1 MSAISRPVPAFSFK
15 TKGLLLGASLFAFAT
30 AAAAQEAPAGTADAG
45 GDETIVVT
53 GSRVITDGSKAPTPI
68 TVVATETLQQ
78 TTPSN
83 IPDAL
88 NKLPVF
94 SGGQRPRNPGN
105 GDSNRGG
112 NTLALRGFGPQ
123 RTLVLVDGHRVAPSN
138 ANGTVSIDTIP
149 QELVKRVDVVTGG
162 VSAVYGSDAVA
173 GVVNFVLDRE
183 FTGMKINGNFGV
195 STYGDGLSYKLS
207 GAFGANVLG
216 GRGHVMVSAEH
227 YHVDKVDNFD
237 RPYGPGVYVLTGD
250 GSAGKPFTVTMNTR
264 RADSAFGGKVQ
275 SCVSPCSALGQQ
287 FASNGVLG
295 PFNPGTTTGTG
306 NQNMGGDGAYSIYST
321 ALVEFQT
328 DTLFGRFDY
337 DLTDDVNFWVQGSWS
352 RSQSYGLHFP
362 AKITPVNG
370 TPTLSNSTAG
380 VFFKNNAFLS
390 PAAQAALGNNGLSNN
405 SNVFSLGTYIVNL
418 GPERTVGAQTSSRY
432 WNVMTGLSGKLGSFA
447 WELYYGHGD
456 NRLRVDNLN
465 NSNYQKQFA
474 AMDAV
479 LDGNSQVQ
487 CYAKVQNIPGY
498 QDCVPLNA
506 FGPTAITPQMFDYF
520 TGTTTFWMTNVMDNV
535 GASISGDLVEGWAG
549 PIKGAL
555 SFETRW
561 NSYKVEN
568 NTGPQALVNCGT
580 GANALRICNPTLAGW
595 AQPILSPVAA
605 SSNVWEIAGEF
616 QIPLLRDLSFAK
628 DLSLNLAGRYTDYS
642 TSGAVQTWKA
652 GAVWEVVDGL
662 RLRGAASLDIR
673 APTLDDL
680 FRPASSQV
688 TGYTDLHTKDSR
700 TIFLSSSGNPNLVP
714 EKARTFTFGAVVQPR
729 AIPGLTLSIDY
740 FRTRLNNAITVISPT
755 QTAVQ
760 QLCENSNGTHPYC
773 ALMIRP
779 NPFSDTDKAT
789 NFPTSIVSIND
800 NAAYNLIK
808 GVDFEAS
815 YVRGPWSFRLFGTY
829 QPVNDVQG
837 VAGADVSRN
846 VGPKVRMSAFAG
858 YNGEHIKIGL
868 QDSWQSSYSLQ
879 AIPSKPANYVDP
891 TISAFNTLD
900 LSIEGK
906 IAVGGSTISPY
917 MSIQNLFNAQPD
929 ILPASGSIGLN
940 YPVPANTDIM
950 GRYFTLGVKARF

>member
-1 MSAISRPVPAFSFK
+1 MHTTSRPESAPMRLVSCLF
-15 TKGLLLGASLFAFAT
+15 LGASLLAFV
-30 AAAAQEAPAGTADAG
+30 GTANAQDVPADDAVD
-45 GDETIVVT
+45 GDEAIVVT
-53 GSRVITDGSKAPTPI
+53 GSRVITDGSQAPTPI
-68 TVVATETLQQ
+68 TVVSTEALQQ

-83 IPDAL
+83 LPDAL

-173 GVVNFVLDRE
+173 GVVNFVLDHD
-183 FTGMKINGNFGV
+183 FKGIKLNGNVGI

-207 GAFGANVLG
+207 GAFGADVLA
-216 GRGHVMVSAEH
+216 GRGHVMLSAEH

-250 GSAGKPFTVTMNTR
+250 GATKPFTVTMNTR

-275 SCVSPCSALGQQ
+275 SCVLPCSALGQQ
-287 FASNGVLG
+287 FVSNGVLG
-295 PFNPGTTTGTG
+295 PFNPGATTGTG
-306 NQNMGGDGAYSIYST
+306 NQNSGGDGAYSIYST

-337 DLTDDVNFWVQGSWS
+337 DVTDDVNFWVQGSWS

-362 AKITPVNG
+362 AKITPQSS
-370 TPTLSNSTAG
+370 PTLTNSTAG

-390 PAAQAALGNNGLSNN
+390 PATQTALGNNGLNDN

-418 GPERTVGAQTSSRY
+418 GPERTVGARTSNRY
-432 WNVMTGLSGKLGSFA
+432 WNIMAGLSGKLGSFN
-447 WELYYGHGD
+447 WDLYYGHGD
-456 NRLRVDNLN
+456 NQLRVDNLN

-479 LDGNSQVQ
+479 LDGNGQVQ

-535 GASISGDLVEGWAG
+535 GGSISGDLVEGWAG

-555 SFETRW
+555 SFEARW

-580 GANALRICNPTLAGW
+580 GANALRICNPNLAGW
-595 AQPILSPVAA
+595 AQPILSPVKA

-652 GAVWEVVDGL
+652 GMVWEIVDGL

-688 TGYTDLHTKDSR
+688 TGYTDIHTQDSR
-700 TIFLSSSGNPNLVP
+700 TIFVSSSGNPNLVP
-714 EKARTFTFGAVVQPR
+714 EKARTLTFGAVIQPST
-729 AIPGLTLSIDY
+729 IPGLTLSVDY

-760 QLCENSNGTHPYC
+760 QLCEASGGTHPYC
-773 ALMIRP
+773 DLMIRP
-779 NPFSDTDKAT
+779 NPFSDRNKLT

-846 VGPKVRMSAFAG
+846 VGPKVRMSAFVG

-879 AIPSKPANYVDP
+879 AIPSKPLNYADP
-891 TISAFNTLD
+891 TIGAFNTFD

-906 IAVGGSTISPY
+906 LSVGGGTISPY
-917 MSIQNLFNAQPD
+917 LSIQNLFNAQPD

-940 YPVPANTDIM
+940 YPVPPNTDIM
-950 GRYFTLGVKARF
+950 GRYFTMGVKARF